1 MRSPWLL
8 LLALAACNPPASNPP
23 PAPVPAPPYAPPTPS
38 QPEPA
43 APPATT
49 QPIPELQR
57 KGHLSSAAIQKV
69 VRANFSSMTA
79 CYESAL
85 RRNPNLPGG
94 KIRVKIVIAE
104 NGTVQRAEHEP
115 NKSASHTTLGSALEG
130 NEPPMTDPGVI
141 ACVVN
146 EFKKLTFPQPEGGIV
161 IATYPLTFSSQ

>member
-1 MRSPWLL
+1 MRSSWLVL
-8 LLALAACNPPASNPP
+8 LVLAACNPPASNQPP
-23 PAPVPAPPYAPPTPS
+23 PAYQPPAYQPPPS
-38 QPEPA
+38 QPEA
-43 APPATT
+43 TAPPATT

-57 KGHLSSAAIQKV
+57 KGHLASSAIQKV
-69 VRANFSSMTA
+69 VRANFANMTA
-79 CYESAL
+79 CYETAL

-104 NGTVQRAEHEP
+104 NGSVQRAEHEP

-141 ACVVN
+141 ACVVG